1 MKKIEAYVK
10 PFKLDEIK
18 TALIGAGVSGVTI
31 SEVLGFG
38 QQQGHQELIRSE
50 EHTVDFLPKVLIT
63 ILVNDEFEEKIL
75 NIIQHA
81 AHTGKLGDGK
91 IVVTPV
97 ERVIRIRTGEE
108 GDPAI

>member
-1 MKKIEAYVK
+1 MKKIEAFIK

-18 TALIGAGVSGVTI
+18 SALIAAGVNGVTI
-31 SEVLGFG
+31 TEIQGFG
-38 QQQGHQELIRSE
+38 QQQGHQEVKRSQE
-50 EHTVDFLPKVLIT
+50 YTVDFLPKLLVTLI
-63 ILVNDEFEEKIL
+63 VNDEYEEKIL
-75 NIIQHA
+75 NVLQDA
-81 AHTGKLGDGK
+81 ARTGKLGDGK